1 LSAPNTHL
9 ALYADDTALLVQSW
23 RTDTIARRLTYAMDI
38 LHRYFTKWKLRVSAI
53 KTEALLFTKRRP
65 IAPPLPQF
73 QHTMIPWSRNIRY
86 LGLTLGPKL
95 LFTKHLH
102 TVTHKAT
109 GVLLQLFPLL
119 ARDSTLTILNKLTLY
134 KLMIRSLLTY
144 AGPVWSNTSQSNYR
158 HIQIL
163 QSKCLRVIGD
173 YPRRTPIHYL
183 HSTLSLE
190 YIHTFIYRLTEKF
203 FQQCTTH
210 SNPLISQIGNYSLPD
225 LLAQYRKYTHKRTKH
240 LLL

>member
-1 LSAPNTHL
+1 
-9 ALYADDTALLVQSW
+9 
-23 RTDTIARRLTYAMDI
+23 
-38 LHRYFTKWKLRVSAI
+38 
-53 KTEALLFTKRRP
+53 
-65 IAPPLPQF
+65 
-73 QHTMIPWSRNIRY
+73 MIPWSRNIRY
-86 LGLTLGPKL
+86 LGLTLDPKL

-173 YPRRTPIHYL
+173 YPRRTPIHYF

-190 YIHTFIYRLTEKF
+190 YIHTFIYRLTENF
-203 FQQCTTH
+203 FQQCITH
-210 SNPLISQIGNYSLPD
+210 SNTLISQIGNYSLPD
-225 LLAQYRKYTHKRTKH
+225 LLAQYKKYIHKRTKH
-240 LLL
+240 LLF